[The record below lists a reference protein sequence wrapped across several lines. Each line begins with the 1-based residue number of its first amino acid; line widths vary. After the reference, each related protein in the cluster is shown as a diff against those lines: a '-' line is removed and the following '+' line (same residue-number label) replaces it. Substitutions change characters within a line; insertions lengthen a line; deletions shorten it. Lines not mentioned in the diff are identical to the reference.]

1 MALRAQQL
9 DQLHASW
16 DGAGLALW
24 ALEGDDVSGQLA
36 VRSLA
41 SVAFGYGGL
50 ALLGSGVTPLYLPNP
65 GDDPEGGGG
74 RRATYAQSLRPF
86 GANAFTVVTERHAK
100 EETSASLRWMFA
112 AADLGLFAARAGML
126 APVVEEGEVPEA
138 SGLSVEGGTLWEARW
153 RLRHGVEL
161 ERAVTELGRQAPPAV
176 WAPFAGGAPTGA
188 ARDVVEYFA
197 DGAARWALKSAG
209 WQSDLGRSSRADMV
223 IARRITAA
231 LGSEPEVAVT
241 NGEQRTAAAAAGL
254 ALEEHRVALDAGL
267 GFRCRARL
275 RLPDATPETDGTDD
289 NGESESDPWRVT
301 FEVVLVDDPAVTFPW
316 ADLLAKR
323 VEASTTP
330 GGVAVTDASLAVI
343 VGQVTSLAER
353 LAAQIPEFASLTP
366 ASGEVLLDLDQV
378 TRLLAD
384 GVERCAALGCALLVP
399 KELARRRVHLAGTA
413 SAERGGGPSADLG
426 QTMVDVDWSVALGEH
441 RLTDAEIAAL
451 AESKSQLVQL
461 RGAWVRVDAG
471 QAATALEQ
479 LGKRRKHSTMT
490 PAELLKLSAVAGG
503 RNGDKAGGSG
513 PGPSGSGD
521 QLIELTAEDNNDD
534 RSSADGWLSDLLA
547 GLPDDRLT
555 EADEPEGFV
564 GQLRPYQRRA
574 VGWLAFL
581 ARLGLGGC
589 LADDMGLGKTPTTL
603 AHLVGHIGDRPS
615 LVLCPLSVV
624 HNWEAEAAAF
634 TPKMRVLVAH
644 GAGRKRGEEFAEQL
658 AEVDLV
664 ITTYGTVSR
673 DIEAMAATEWNIVV
687 CDEAQAIKNHR
698 TKAAR
703 AVRALEA
710 RQLVALTGTPVEN
723 RLTELWSILDAA
735 NPGSLGGIGWFR
747 DTFATPIETKN
758 DEGAL
763 AGMKQLTS
771 PFVLR
776 RTKADKSLVPDLPD
790 KIEQVAWARLTD
802 EQAGL
807 YQAVL
812 DDFLAQADGAD
823 GDEDSML
830 AAAGDGGGGG
840 PGWTRDARST
850 GQADQQSAMQRRG
863 LVLATLTRLKQICNH
878 PAQFLAA
885 GGEEPGRLSGRS
897 GKLDRFDELVTELLE
912 ADERALI
919 FTQYREMGELLVAHL
934 AQAHDVRAK
943 FLHGGVSR
951 SGREEMVTTFQS
963 GEGPP
968 LQVVSLKAGGT
979 GLNLTAASRVI
990 HYDRWW
996 NPAVENQATDRAWR
1010 IGQQSTVFVH
1020 KLVCRGTMEERIDLL
1035 LQDKKTLA
1043 DSAVGTG
1050 EGWLTEMGTDELK
1063 GLFSLGQE
1071 ATDGVGGPVQG
1082 PRDGETPDGETV
1094 NGETANDDEVRT

>member
-1 MALRAQQL
+1 M
-9 DQLHASW
+9 SW
-16 DGAGLALW
+16 DGASLALW
-24 ALEGDDVSGQLA
+24 ALDGDEVSSQLA
-36 VRSLA
+36 LRSLVT
-41 SVAFGYGGL
+41 VAFGYGGL
-50 ALLGSGVTPLYLPNP
+50 ALLGTAVTPLYLPTP
-65 GDDPEGGGG
+65 GGDDEMSG

-86 GANAFTVVTERHAK
+86 EQNAYAFVSERHAVD
-100 EETSASLRWMFA
+100 ETSASLRWIYA
-112 AADLGLFAARAGML
+112 AADLGLFAARRGLL
-126 APVVEEGEVPEA
+126 APAVHESPLPETD
-138 SGLSVEGGTLWEARW
+138 GLSVEGGTRWEASW
-153 RLRHGVEL
+153 RLRHDGGL
-161 ERAVTELGRQAPPAV
+161 DRAIGSLGEQAPPSL
-176 WAPFAGGAPTGA
+176 WAPFAGGAPAGA
-188 ARDVVEYFA
+188 ARDVVEHFA
-197 DGAARWALKSAG
+197 DGAARWALEAGG
-209 WQSDLGRSSRADMV
+209 WQPDLGRSSRSDMV

-231 LGSEPEVAVT
+231 LQSEREVLVT
-241 NGEQRTAAAAAGL
+241 NGEQRTAASAAGL
-254 ALEEHRVALDAGL
+254 ALDEHRASIDAGV

-275 RLPDATPETDGTDD
+275 RTPDDKDEAD
-289 NGESESDPWRVT
+289 NTIAGLGDAAAEDYGEEAAPWRVT
-301 FEVVLVDDPAVTFPW
+301 FEVVLVDDPTVTIPW
-316 ADLLAKR
+316 SDLAAER
-323 VEASTTP
+323 FAPVVTSAGVEVTETALSTMAQH
-330 GGVAVTDASLAVI
+330 VDSLA
-343 VGQVTSLAER
+343 GTLST
-353 LAAQIPEFASLTP
+353 QIREFAALS
-366 ASGEVLLDLDQV
+366 SERGVVVLDIDDV

-399 KELARRRVHLAGTA
+399 KELARRRVHLAGKA
-413 SAERGGGPSADLG
+413 KQRDSGRLSADLG
-426 QTMVDVDWSVALGEH
+426 QTMVDVDWAIALGDE

-471 QAATALEQ
+471 HVASALEH
-479 LGKRRKHSTMT
+479 LSKRRKDSTMT
-490 PAELLKLSAVAGG
+490 PAELLKLAAIADRSAGQA
-503 RNGDKAGGSG
+503 NGEA
-513 PGPSGSGD
+513 
-521 QLIELTAEDNNDD
+521 IELVADDEDDG
-534 RSSADGWLSDLLA
+534 RESADGWLADLMA

-555 EADEPEGFV
+555 EAEEPEGFV

-603 AHLVGHIGDRPS
+603 AHLVGHMGDRPS
-615 LVLCPLSVV
+615 LVMCPLSVV

-634 TPKMRVLVAH
+634 TPKLRVLIAH
-644 GAGRKRGEEFAEQL
+644 GASRKRGEEFAEQL
-658 AEVDLV
+658 DEADLV
-664 ITTYGTVSR
+664 ISTYGTVSR
-673 DIEAMAATEWNIVV
+673 DIEAMAEHRWNIVV

-703 AVRALEA
+703 AVRALKA

-747 DTFATPIETKN
+747 DRFATPIETKG
-758 DEGAL
+758 DERAL

-812 DDFLAQADGAD
+812 DDFLAQADEAGAS
-823 GDEDSML
+823 EDSML
-830 AAAGDGGGGG
+830 QGLAQQAGSPQAGAQQTGAAQGKNA
-840 PGWTRDARST
+840 
-850 GQADQQSAMQRRG
+850 QSNGMQRRG

-885 GGEEPGRLSGRS
+885 GGEEPGRLKGRS

-934 AQAHDVRAK
+934 AKTHEVRAK

-951 SGREEMVTTFQS
+951 TGRDEMVRSFQS
-963 GEGPP
+963 GDSAP

-979 GLNLTAASRVI
+979 GLNLTSASRVI

-996 NPAVENQATDRAWR
+996 NPAVEDQATDRAWR
-1010 IGQQSTVFVH
+1010 IGQRSTVFVH
-1020 KLVCRGTMEERIDLL
+1020 KLVCRGTMEERIDSLL
-1035 LQDKKTLA
+1035 LDKKALA
-1043 DSAVGTG
+1043 NSAVSSG
-1050 EGWLTEMGTDELK
+1050 EGWLTEMSTDELK
-1063 GLFSLGQE
+1063 GLFMLGPDATADRATADE
-1071 ATDGVGGPVQG
+1071 VITDGI
-1082 PRDGETPDGETV
+1082 DGSP
-1094 NGETANDDEVRT
+1094 ADEESA

>member
-1 MALRAQQL
+1 M
-9 DQLHASW
+9 SW
-16 DGAGLALW
+16 DGVSLALW
-24 ALEGDDVSGQLA
+24 ALDGDDVASQLA
-36 VRSLA
+36 LRSLA
-41 SVAFGYGGL
+41 TVAFGYSGL
-50 ALLGSGVTPLYLPNP
+50 ALLGSGVTPLYLPSP
-65 GDDPEGGGG
+65 EEDDVGPGG

-86 GANAFTVVTERHAK
+86 EQNAYAFVSERHAVD
-100 EETSASLRWMFA
+100 EASASLRWIYS
-112 AADLGLFAARAGML
+112 AADLGLFAARAGAL
-126 APVVEEGEVPEA
+126 APAVYEA
-138 SGLSVEGGTLWEARW
+138 PLAETTGLSEDASTRWEARW
-153 RLRHGVEL
+153 RLRHSITL
-161 ERAVTELGRQAPPAV
+161 ERAIASLEGQAPPAL
-176 WAPFAGGAPTGA
+176 WAPFAAGPPPGAV
-188 ARDVVEYFA
+188 RDVVEHFA
-197 DGAARWALKSAG
+197 DGAARWALEAG
-209 WQSDLGRSSRADMV
+209 GWHPDLGRSSRADMV
-223 IARRITAA
+223 IARRVTAA
-231 LGSEPEVAVT
+231 LRSEPEVLVT
-241 NGEQRTAAAAAGL
+241 NGEQRSAASAVGL
-254 ALEEHRVALDAGL
+254 ALDQHRASIDAGV

-275 RLPDATPETDGTDD
+275 RTPDDTDQPAAEVGSLGAGLEHPADGDD
-289 NGESESDPWRVT
+289 SEAAPWRVT
-301 FEVVLVDDPAVTFPW
+301 FEVVLVDDPTVTFSW
-316 ADLLAKR
+316 ADLTAGLITPT
-323 VEASTTP
+323 TTP
-330 GGVAVTDASLAVI
+330 GDVEVSDTALSAISQHVEALA
-343 VGQVTSLAER
+343 TR
-353 LAAQIPEFASLTP
+353 LAAQIREFAALR
-366 ASGEVLLDLDQV
+366 AERGVVELDLDDV

-399 KELARRRVHLAGTA
+399 KELARRRVHLAGTVKEQGNGGL
-413 SAERGGGPSADLG
+413 SANLG
-426 QTMVDVDWSVALGEH
+426 QTLVDIDWGIALGKE

-471 QAATALEQ
+471 HVASALEH
-479 LGKRRKHSTMT
+479 LSKRRRSSAMT
-490 PAELLKLSAVAGG
+490 PAELVKLAATTDGSDGG
-503 RNGDKAGGSG
+503 VGGVSG
-513 PGPSGSGD
+513 EA
-521 QLIELTAEDNNDD
+521 IELVAEDEQDS
-534 RSSADGWLSDLLA
+534 RATADGWLADLMA

-603 AHLVGHIGDRPS
+603 AHLVGHMGDRPS
-615 LVLCPLSVV
+615 LVMCPLSVV
-624 HNWEAEAAAF
+624 HNWEAEASAF
-634 TPKMRVLVAH
+634 APKLRVMIAH
-644 GAGRKRGEEFAEQL
+644 GASRKRGDEFADQL
-658 AEVDLV
+658 NEVDLV

-673 DIEAMAATEWNIVV
+673 DIEAMSEHRWNIVV

-703 AVRALEA
+703 AVRALDA

-758 DEGAL
+758 DERAL
-763 AGMKQLTS
+763 AAMKRLTG

-790 KIEQVAWARLTD
+790 KIEQVAWAGLTD

-812 DDFLAQADGAD
+812 DDFLAQADEAGA
-823 GDEDSML
+823 EKE
-830 AAAGDGGGGG
+830 
-840 PGWTRDARST
+840 PEQT
-850 GQADQQSAMQRRG
+850 GRAFQNEAMQRRG

-897 GKLDRFDELVTELLE
+897 GKLNRFDELVTELLE

-934 AQAHDVRAK
+934 AQAHEVRAK

-951 SGREEMVTTFQS
+951 TGRTEMVTSFQS
-963 GEGPP
+963 GDSAP

-996 NPAVENQATDRAWR
+996 NPAVEDQATDRAWR
-1010 IGQQSTVFVH
+1010 IGQRSTVFVH
-1020 KLVCRGTMEERIDLL
+1020 KLVCRGTMEERIDSLL
-1035 LQDKKTLA
+1035 HDKKALA
-1043 DSAVGTG
+1043 NSAVSNG
-1050 EGWLTEMGTDELK
+1050 EGWLTEMSTDELK
-1063 GLFSLGQE
+1063 GLFTLGPN
-1071 ATDGVGGPVQG
+1071 ATVDV
-1082 PRDGETPDGETV
+1082 
-1094 NGETANDDEVRT
+1094 